1 MRKTTTQE
9 GKTSCTSTRQ
19 DFAHI
24 SAKIPL
30 ARASNTT
37 NPNNHRHPIH
47 PDLEMEDSPPALYL
61 SLQGILGLLRCQ
73 CLCLLQWPLHV
84 FHCEGKTNLECVTT
98 PVQVNCS
105 ILPPASL
112 NVEPQGDN
120 YKHWAKRRN
129 TGHLFFCCRRSQ
141 LEFPISTVKC
151 HPFTTSWRRAGSPV
165 VREKELFQGKA
176 YCLKRHR
183 RVQRLKDPLRLS
195 EFPRA
200 LGFYFELNIWLP
212 CSLQ

>member
-1 MRKTTTQE
+1 
-9 GKTSCTSTRQ
+9 
-19 DFAHI
+19 
-24 SAKIPL
+24 
-30 ARASNTT
+30 
-37 NPNNHRHPIH
+37 
-47 PDLEMEDSPPALYL
+47 MEDSPPALYL

-73 CLCLLQWPLHV
+73 GLVSLSASMASPRLPLCRKNKSRVSNYTSSSEL
-84 FHCEGKTNLECVTT
+84 FYFA
-98 PVQVNCS
+98 S
-105 ILPPASL
+105 SASL
-112 NVEPQGDN
+112 NIEPQGDN

-129 TGHLFFCCRRSQ
+129 TGHLFFCYRRSQ